1 MRKVYI
7 SIITIFLSLFTVYA
21 VAQAQNAT
29 VDQIKEKIG
38 SHALTIQQLEQE
50 INKYRDELSKTSTQA
65 KTLQNTVN
73 SLDLNSKKLGK
84 DLQVTETKIDATGLT
99 IEQLS
104 LTITEK
110 EWNILKNKQAL
121 AETIKKINESDA
133 NSLLETMLIYP
144 DITYLS
150 NELANIS
157 KFQQSVRDKLSQLQ
171 ALKKNLEEDKNLTE
185 KEKKGLEQ
193 LKGQL
198 ADQKQVVEIN
208 KNEKAKVLTQTKSQE
223 AEYKKI
229 VAEKEALKK
238 AFEKEM
244 QEYESRLKIAI
255 DPGSVPGAKAGV
267 LAWPVDNPRVTQSF
281 GHTAFSKTVSVYN
294 GSGHNGID
302 LGMPIGTAVKSA
314 GIGEVV
320 ASGDTDTVCPRASYG
335 KWVLVKHTNGLSTLY
350 AHLSIIKGSAGQAVE
365 SGGIIGYSGNTGYS
379 TGPHLHFT
387 VYASQGVQVVNRP
400 SQACGGTYTM
410 PVADLK
416 AYLNPLSYL

>member
-7 SIITIFLSLFTVYA
+7 SIITIFISVFTVFGL
-21 VAQAQNAT
+21 AQAQNAT

-50 INKYRDELSKTSTQA
+50 INKYREELNKTSTQA
-65 KTLQNTVN
+65 KTLQSTVN
-73 SLDLNSKKLGK
+73 SLDINSKKLGK

-104 LTITEK
+104 HTITDK
-110 EWNILKNKQAL
+110 EWHIIKNKQAL

-157 KFQQSVRDKLSQLQ
+157 KFQQSVRDELSQLQ
-171 ALKKNLEEDKNLTE
+171 ALKRNLEEDKNLTE
-185 KEKKGLEQ
+185 KEKQELEA
-193 LKGQL
+193 LKNQL

-223 AEYKKI
+223 AGYKKI

-244 QEYESRLKIAI
+244 QAYESQLKIAI
-255 DPGSVPGAKAGV
+255 DPKSVPGAKAGV
-267 LAWPVDNPRVTQSF
+267 LAWPVDN
-281 GHTAFSKTVSVYN
+281 
-294 GSGHNGID
+294 
-302 LGMPIGTAVKSA
+302 
-314 GIGEVV
+314 
-320 ASGDTDTVCPRASYG
+320 
-335 KWVLVKHTNGLSTLY
+335 
-350 AHLSIIKGSAGQAVE
+350 
-365 SGGIIGYSGNTGYS
+365 
-379 TGPHLHFT
+379 
-387 VYASQGVQVVNRP
+387 
-400 SQACGGTYTM
+400 
-410 PVADLK
+410 
-416 AYLNPLSYL
+416 